1 MGRICAKSYV
11 LQHKKVAKK
20 FGEEVKS
27 TYLCTRKNG
36 GARRQKAGEIY

>member
-1 MGRICAKSYV
+1 MRQELCFK
-11 LQHKKVAKK
+11 HKKVAKK